1 MPASLRSDALSSPHG
16 DTGHHPMDSVAAIP
30 WTGWPPSR
38 GLGGSDP
45 VDSVAAMR
53 GIRIRIGRIGLIG
66 RIPLHSYAKLIG

>member
-38 GLGGSDP
+38 GLGGRDP

-53 GIRIRIGRIGLIG
+53 GIRTWQRQLGREQVEK
-66 RIPLHSYAKLIG
+66 RSK